1 MQLEP
6 FFQLCSLCARVCR
19 SLERGSRPFLLE
31 LQISWPLLVQEW
43 QYIDVVDVVDV
54 VDIDIGIDIASDG
67 RLY

>member
-1 MQLEP
+1 M
-6 FFQLCSLCARVCR
+6 
-19 SLERGSRPFLLE
+19 RGYADLWKGAAGLSFLLE